1 MVRPGII
8 ITIFFFLFLS
18 CNTRKVEEFSGEPV
32 TFLSGYFVHGEHS
45 PVLIQKITS
54 EQFITIDSAVL
65 DANAEFESKI
75 FIDYPGFYAVRNV
88 EGNYITILCEGNDT
102 VRIESDYSDFK
113 HYELYGSDNLKEI
126 VLLNKATQAFLDKI
140 AIYAGIIRDS
150 SHSPEYQEI
159 WMETNAKYRDDFDSF
174 KKFSENFI
182 YRNEGSLISLL
193 ALSNQM
199 GPDFYVFNPIQDRKI
214 FQRVDS
220 VLLMKYPDSE
230 LVKKNHAKL
239 QLPGS
244 GSSPEAG
251 QIQTGKKAPDFSIP
265 DLNSQILNFSDLN
278 GKTVLLDFWAS
289 WSKSSR
295 ERNHELRDV
304 YRKYH
309 SRGFEI
315 LQISLDKNHEDWL
328 EAISEDELSWLHGS
342 ELKFWDSE
350 IALLYEVSKIP
361 SNFLISPDGIIIAKN
376 LPPSELDN
384 KLEALLI
391 P

>member
-88 EGNYITILCEGNDT
+88 AGNYITILCEGNDT